1 MCKNLLAWW
10 SWCPT
15 CFINKTVLTVKSIR
29 PGMPVQS
36 PIPLWRQRRR
46 HRDPICQSPTATTI
60 PSTTLSTNL
69 IAKKGSTQSQHRN
82 SRKRSNGL
90 QSVLWLA
97 YDSKPQA
104 KVGTLSNQRQ
114 LKQLKTWN
122 HVEAKAGLTQVCILT
137 LASQRW
143 CSGILVFVL
152 AKPGLAELNLALPHW
167 AACNISSSCL
177 DKAPSPPACFL
188 KMSWRRNTRV
198 ELANHSWYDEPL
210 FQWRKPLAP
219 VYVPFALSRHCKC
232 RLVKKIKRN
241 PGQMLDYFAAS
252 LNSDPPACT
261 LAGTNRS
268 TSILKRDSWS
278 WHSTGESLRSKL

>member
-1 MCKNLLAWW
+1 MMSNMFYQQN
-10 SWCPT
+10 SSDSQ
-15 CFINKTVLTVKSIR
+15 INQAGHASAVANSSLETT
-29 PGMPVQS
+29 PS
-36 PIPLWRQRRR
+36 P
-46 HRDPICQSPTATTI
+46 S
-60 PSTTLSTNL
+60 
-69 IAKKGSTQSQHRN
+69 
-82 SRKRSNGL
+82 RSNLSKSNCDHDSIYYTQHKSYSQEGQYSITAQKL
-90 QSVLWLA
+90 KKTQQRAAIGPMTRLWLA

-114 LKQLKTWN
+114 IKQLKTWN

-241 PGQMLDYFAAS
+241 PGQMLDDFAAS